1 MFKLWGIGLSINNV
15 SSPAIFRNWCKDK
28 NKLVIDKV
36 KMTIRDA
43 TEADL
48 PTIVEIYNAA
58 IPGCIATADTEP
70 VSVASRL
77 SWFKNHDS
85 NRPVWVKANK
95 KGKVIGWLSFQSF
108 YGRPAYKGT
117 AELSVYVASEY
128 RRQGIGKQFLQR
140 AVYQSHILGINTLL
154 SFIFAH
160 NEPSL
165 QLFGKFKFTEWGY
178 LPRVA
183 ELDGVERDLVILGRR
198 IS

>member
-1 MFKLWGIGLSINNV
+1 
-15 SSPAIFRNWCKDK
+15 
-28 NKLVIDKV
+28 
-36 KMTIRDA
+36 MTIRDA

-48 PTIVEIYNAA
+48 PTIVEIYNAT
-58 IPGCIATADTEP
+58 INGRIATADTEP

-77 SWFKNHDS
+77 SWFKEHNS
-85 NRPVWVKANK
+85 NNLPVWVKANQ

-117 AELSVYVASEY
+117 AELSIYVASEY

-140 AVYQSHILGINTLL
+140 AVYQSHLLGIKTLL
-154 SFIFAH
+154 GFIFAH

-165 QLFGKFKFTEWGY
+165 QLFEKFKFTEWGY

-183 ELDGVERDLVILGRR
+183 ELDGIERDLVIVGRR